1 MFRSDL
7 NRYGEPDSAI
17 FGNNRA
23 LIVGWGETNLLDK
36 DKDIKFVQTAI
47 QQKLEMPAV
56 SSRDCVAQW
65 NQTLGF
71 DLSGIFL

>member
-7 NRYGEPDSAI
+7 NRYGEPYSAI

-23 LIVGWGETNLLDK
+23 THVGWGKTYTEK
-36 DKDIKFVQTAI
+36 DEDIKNVSTAI

-56 SSRDCVAQW
+56 GYAYFLAKWKS
-65 NQTLGF
+65 F
-71 DLSGIFL
+71 GIDVSKYFM